1 MTQQH
6 TNVLFIMADEHQAAA
21 LSALGHPVAKTPHL
35 DRLAARGTLFQNAYT
50 PSPICVP
57 ARAAV
62 ATGRYVHK
70 TRYWD
75 NAHAYDGR
83 VAGWGHILQSG
94 GVPVTSIG
102 KLHYRSEADPTGF
115 DDQIMPLHIAGG
127 VGQVWGSVRNP
138 LPTTLKATGMLGPI
152 GAGMAKHNAYDMR
165 VAQAA
170 ADWLGAEA
178 RKKEPWCAFVS
189 FVAPHFPLTVPEEY
203 LSRYRAAQM
212 PMPAVRPGPAYQ
224 PHPWVARMNN
234 IEDSDA
240 ELGTD
245 ENRQA
250 AIAAYYAL
258 CEFVDAQIG
267 KVLDALET
275 SGQAE
280 NTLVIYTSDHGETL
294 GMRGRWGKSV
304 LYREATQVPLI
315 LAGPEVAKGARV
327 QTPVSL
333 LDIAPTITGTIDLPS
348 DPEWPGKSL
357 VQIAAQPDDSNRIV
371 FSEYHAA
378 NSASG
383 GFMVANVRW
392 KYHAYVGYASE
403 LFDLEAD
410 PLETRNLADDPAFA
424 VQQSSM
430 EATLHRICDP
440 VATDASAKADQDMLV
455 ARYGGPAAAFN
466 TGPSGAT
473 PIPGP

>member
-21 LSALGHPVAKTPHL
+21 LSSQGHPVAKTPNL
-35 DRLAARGTLFQNAYT
+35 DRLAARGTVFENAYT

-83 VAGWGHILQSG
+83 VAGWGHVLQSG

-102 KLHYRSEADPTGF
+102 KLHYRSESDPTGF
-115 DDQIMPLHIAGG
+115 DNQILPLHIAGG

-138 LPTTLKATGMLGPI
+138 LPTTLKATGMLAPI

-165 VAQAA
+165 VADAA
-170 ADWLGAEA
+170 ADWLHAEA

-203 LSRYRAAQM
+203 LSRYPTAQM

-224 PHPWVARMNN
+224 PHPWVTRMND

-250 AIAAYYAL
+250 AVAAYYAL

-267 KVLDALET
+267 KVLDALEA
-275 SGQAE
+275 SGQAK

-315 LAGPEVAKGARV
+315 LAGPNVTEGALV
-327 QTPVSL
+327 QTPASL
-333 LDIAPTITGTIDLPS
+333 LDIAPTITDTFDLPA
-348 DPEWPGKSL
+348 DPDWSGKSL
-357 VQIAAQPDDSNRIV
+357 VKIAAEPDDPDRII

-383 GFMVANVRW
+383 GFMVANACW
-392 KYHAYVGYASE
+392 KYHAYVGYAPE
-403 LFDLEAD
+403 LFDLKAD
-410 PLETRNLADDPAFA
+410 PLETRNLAEDPAFA
-424 VQQSSM
+424 AQRLVM
-430 EATLHRICDP
+430 EAALHHICDP
-440 VATDASAKADQDMLV
+440 VAVDAAAKVDQDMLV

-473 PIPGP
+473 PVPEG

>member
-1 MTQQH
+1 MAQQH

-21 LSALGHPVAKTPHL
+21 LSALGHPVAKTPNL
-35 DRLAARGTLFQNAYT
+35 DRLVARGALFENAYT

-83 VAGWGHILQSG
+83 VAGWGHVLQSG

-115 DDQIMPLHIAGG
+115 DDQILPLHIAGG
-127 VGQVWGSVRNP
+127 IGQVWGSVRNP

-152 GAGMAKHNAYDMR
+152 GAGMAKHNSYDIR
-165 VAQAA
+165 VADAA
-170 ADWLGAEA
+170 ADWIGADA
-178 RKKEPWCAFVS
+178 RKKDPWCAFVS

-203 LSRYRAAQM
+203 LSRYPKAQM
-212 PMPAVRPGPAYQ
+212 PMPAVRTGSDYQ
-224 PHPWVARMNN
+224 PHPWVTRMND

-267 KVLDALET
+267 KVLEALET
-275 SGQAE
+275 SGQVQ

-315 LAGPEVAKGARV
+315 LAGPDVAKGARV

-333 LDIAPTITGTIDLPS
+333 LDIAPTITGTFDLPS

-357 VQIAAQPDDSNRIV
+357 VKIAARPDDPDRIV

-383 GFMVANVRW
+383 GFMVVNARW
-392 KYHAYVGYASE
+392 KYHAYVGYAPE

-424 VQQSSM
+424 AQQSAM
-430 EATLHRICDP
+430 ESVLHSICDP
-440 VATDASAKADQDMLV
+440 VATDACAKADQDMLV

-466 TGPSGAT
+466 TGPSGTT
-473 PIPGP
+473 PVPGP